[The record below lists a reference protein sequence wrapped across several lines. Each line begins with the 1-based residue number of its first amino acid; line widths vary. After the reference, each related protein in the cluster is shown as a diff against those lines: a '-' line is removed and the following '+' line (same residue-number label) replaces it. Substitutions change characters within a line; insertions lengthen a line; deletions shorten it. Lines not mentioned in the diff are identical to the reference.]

1 MRKTAF
7 CFTIGLLLSSDVL
20 AQQAGGVQAAPTA
33 PAESPAAAAPAAV
46 TTSPMTVFIGRDMSY
61 VDANSISRAVLVECQ
76 LPQQGA
82 QLLQSAMRDAGFQ
95 PVVDDQA
102 AQAGKGRVL
111 LVQISNAVAAGNAFI
126 GHRKMVEVKGRL
138 LEDGKEVATFAGMRS
153 SMGGAFAGFK
163 GSCSV
168 LGRCLE
174 TLAKDISGWMKNPVT
189 ARIGE

>member
-1 MRKTAF
+1 MGKMALGF
-7 CFTIGLLLSSDVL
+7 SVALMMSGHGF
-20 AQQAGGVQAAPTA
+20 AQQAGESQAAPG
-33 PAESPAAAAPAAV
+33 PV
-46 TTSPMTVFIGRDMSY
+46 TVFVGRDMSY
-61 VDANSISRAVLVECQ
+61 VDATSISRAVLAECQ

-82 QLLQSAMRDAGFQ
+82 QLLHSAMREAGFQ

-102 AQAGKGRVL
+102 MQAGKGRVL

-153 SMGGAFAGFK
+153 SMGGAFGGFK

-189 ARIGE
+189 GRIGE